1 MTIRLLHQVT
11 LLFLAVGT
19 AQASSTLIFPRLSF
33 GPRDLIGIAIVYPG
47 EGVVDVTFTAY
58 GDSGQ
63 LLAGAGFTNPAVRQ
77 IRGGEQLSEVTSSI
91 FGFGID
97 PATIGWIEAT
107 SEADDLTGFFQVL
120 DFDISFLD
128 GADLPQT
135 APRLIFQDVRLDAG
149 FSTTAFLVNP
159 GVAGTSVE
167 LSLVTGDSVKTKS
180 LEIARK
186 GTVEVDVAEF
196 FEGVQPAGGGVAS
209 EAYLIASSVLD
220 IAGFE
225 LVGREG
231 EDLLGLNVRAATE
244 LLTTLLFPQ
253 LAVLGPFITEAVVG
267 NFSEEAA
274 IVTMTVYQGNGQI
287 YTDEVQTNPVVIALD
302 PGEISRSDLEQT
314 FGFTGNS
321 TLEGWLKV
329 ESTSAAINGSISY
342 SIPSLGPIAS
352 VSSVREG
359 SRRALISHIG
369 TTLGF
374 FTGLATLNAGAL
386 AANVRVVASMKD
398 SQVLGTFT
406 TTLQPGERRTDLL
419 SNIIPEAAGQA
430 GGTIWVESDVPVYLT
445 AIFGSLETGVFA
457 NVPPQPVPESFQPDE
472 GIPQL
477 EVRPSLAVLI
487 PGQVQQFDLTVAAGG
502 VGPTQWGVNGVAGGS
517 AEAGTISGAGLY
529 TAPAV
534 LPMTQPVTI
543 TAATDSQTVGASVD
557 VQTKTLVFGGLGI
570 VQSVAYLAG
579 LERLY
584 TSELSFGAAPAGRRG
599 TQGLEQSTI
608 FDVTTGTQQ
617 MVSAFSDDIP
627 KMIPYRG
634 VDGRE
639 YLLLAGR
646 NSGTVRR
653 LDPQTQGSVE
663 VATGLNAPNAL
674 VLDTSGDV
682 LAAEA
687 DKVSVITASQINQDL
702 NPLQVEG
709 PSGAR
714 QIATDLAPTG
724 IAVDQCT
731 GDVYISQASTG
742 EVLVI
747 DRQTGE
753 ITVVASGLS
762 GPTQMLALYRTDISC
777 PDSLHLL
784 VIEAG
789 ISPLT
794 GPIQSQVTLIV
805 PGTGL
810 VSPWAAA
817 TRARDIIVLPAD
829 NPLGLPTVLIAEMPE
844 EGALTEVPLQGR
856 YEPPPNPPKLN
867 ECIAIVNVPDTNLKG
882 AIRESIP
889 AQGPQGF
896 TDPITCQVA
905 QTLEVLFASFR
916 DIQSLEG
923 LEAFIN
929 LQEAFFFV
937 NSISDA
943 GPLAGLTRL
952 FHVDLGDNLL
962 TNLDPLAGLIR
973 MQRLYLDDNF
983 FDDTGQS
990 PGAGTQGE
998 GQPASQFPPVLG
1010 PLSNMPHLEFLLLDR
1025 NTIVDLSP
1033 LAGASHM
1040 GVFNAAL
1047 NQINDIS
1054 VVQAWPHLFD
1064 FRVGGNPIVD
1074 PTPVAGATGLE
1085 ILGMQALGLTSI
1097 DFLAPLTSL
1106 EQLGLDDNDITDID
1120 VVANF
1125 SNMTQLD
1132 ISGNTPDDFTA
1143 IGTLPFL
1150 EVLDLFNTG
1159 LPPGKVPSSS
1169 GPAGNGEL
1177 DFLSGLTQLQIL
1189 SLAVNQ
1195 IQNLG
1200 PLSGLI
1206 NLNTLFLHSNL
1217 IADISA
1223 LVANSG
1229 LGENDLIDVRDNE
1242 LTAED
1247 CADIQILRDHGAT
1260 VDENVPCLL
1269 APAVP

>member
-1 MTIRLLHQVT
+1 M
-11 LLFLAVGT
+11 
-19 AQASSTLIFPRLSF
+19 
-33 GPRDLIGIAIVYPG
+33 IGIAVVNPG
-47 EGVVDVTFTAY
+47 EETASVTFTAY
-58 GDSGQ
+58 GVDGLVLTAGSATAETEGDGQ
-63 LLAGAGFTNPAVRQ
+63 PQGAFTNPVDIDIAA
-77 IRGGEQLSEVTSSI
+77 GEQFAEVTLGI
-91 FGFGID
+91 FGPGTD
-97 PATIGWIEAT
+97 PAAIGWIEAT

-149 FSTTAFLVNP
+149 FSTTVFIVNP
-159 GVAGTSVE
+159 NGFMGEDNPGIADVQ
-167 LSLVTGDSVKTKS
+167 LSLVTGDGVKTKS
-180 LEIARK
+180 VTIASN
-186 GTVEVDVAEF
+186 GVVELDVAEF
-196 FEGVQPAGGGVAS
+196 FEGVQPAGGGLAS
-209 EAYLIASSVLD
+209 EAYLLASSVLD

-231 EDLLGLNVRAATE
+231 EDLLGLNARAATE

-314 FGFTGNS
+314 FGFAGDS

-329 ESTSAAINGSISY
+329 ESTSASINGSISY

-359 SRRALISHIG
+359 SRQALISHIG

-386 AANVRVVASMKD
+386 AANVRVVASMPD

-406 TTLQPGERRTDLL
+406 TTLQPGERRSDLL

-457 NVPPQPVPESFQPDE
+457 NVPPQPVPESFQPDA

-534 LPMTQPVTI
+534 LPETQPVTI
-543 TAATDSQTVGASVD
+543 MAATDSQTVGASVD

-584 TSELSFGAAPAGRRG
+584 TSELSFGATPVGRRG

-653 LDPQTQGSVE
+653 LDPLTQGSVE

-674 VLDTSGDV
+674 VLDTNGNV

-714 QIATDLAPTG
+714 QIATGVAPTG
-724 IAVDQCT
+724 IVVDQCT

-742 EVLVI
+742 KVLVI

-762 GPTQMLALYRTDISC
+762 GPTQMLALYRTGISC

-794 GPIQSQVTLIV
+794 G
-805 PGTGL
+805 
-810 VSPWAAA
+810 
-817 TRARDIIVLPAD
+817 
-829 NPLGLPTVLIAEMPE
+829 
-844 EGALTEVPLQGR
+844 
-856 YEPPPNPPKLN
+856 
-867 ECIAIVNVPDTNLKG
+867 
-882 AIRESIP
+882 
-889 AQGPQGF
+889 
-896 TDPITCQVA
+896 
-905 QTLEVLFASFR
+905 
-916 DIQSLEG
+916 
-923 LEAFIN
+923 
-929 LQEAFFFV
+929 
-937 NSISDA
+937 
-943 GPLAGLTRL
+943 
-952 FHVDLGDNLL
+952 
-962 TNLDPLAGLIR
+962 
-973 MQRLYLDDNF
+973 
-983 FDDTGQS
+983 
-990 PGAGTQGE
+990 
-998 GQPASQFPPVLG
+998 
-1010 PLSNMPHLEFLLLDR
+1010 LS
-1025 NTIVDLSP
+1025 
-1033 LAGASHM
+1033 
-1040 GVFNAAL
+1040 
-1047 NQINDIS
+1047 
-1054 VVQAWPHLFD
+1054 
-1064 FRVGGNPIVD
+1064 
-1074 PTPVAGATGLE
+1074 
-1085 ILGMQALGLTSI
+1085 
-1097 DFLAPLTSL
+1097 
-1106 EQLGLDDNDITDID
+1106 
-1120 VVANF
+1120 
-1125 SNMTQLD
+1125 
-1132 ISGNTPDDFTA
+1132 
-1143 IGTLPFL
+1143 
-1150 EVLDLFNTG
+1150 
-1159 LPPGKVPSSS
+1159 PGKVPSSS

-1177 DFLSGLTQLQIL
+1177 DFLSGLTQLRIL

-1206 NLNTLFLHSNL
+1206 NLNTLFLNSNL

-1229 LGENDLIDVRDNE
+1229 LGENDLIDVRNNE

-1247 CADIQILRDHGAT
+1247 CAYIQMLRDRGAT

>member
-1 MTIRLLHQVT
+1 MKSRLFSALTV
-11 LLFLAVGT
+11 LLLIAGA

-33 GPRDLIGIAIVYPG
+33 GPRDLIGIAVVNPG
-47 EGVVDVTFTAY
+47 EETASVTFTAY
-58 GDSGQ
+58 GVDGLVLTAGSTTGETEGDGQ
-63 LLAGAGFTNPAVRQ
+63 PQGGFQNMVEVDIAA
-77 IRGGEQLSEVTSSI
+77 GEQFAEVTLGI
-91 FGFGID
+91 FGPGTD
-97 PATIGWIEAT
+97 PAAIGWIEAT

-762 GPTQMLALYRTDISC
+762 GPTQMLALYRAGITC
-777 PDSLHLL
+777 PDGFGLL
-784 VIEAG
+784 VVESDFG
-789 ISPLT
+789 KPLT
-794 GPIQSQVTLIV
+794 FGTEGQIRLLV
-805 PGTGL
+805 PSSDTNL
-810 VSPWAAA
+810 VW
-817 TRARDIIVLPAD
+817 LPFS
-829 NPLGLPTVLIAEMPE
+829 GLPIRDLTLLPGSNLGNLSVLIAEE
-844 EGALTEVPLQGR
+844 QGGAGQISQVEIVDR
-856 YEPPPNPPKLN
+856 YEPQTINPPEVEDCLGTI
-867 ECIAIVNVPDTNLKG
+867 EIADPVLDQ
-882 AIRESIP
+882 AIRQQLGL
-889 AQGPQGF
+889 AAGPQGNGPP
-896 TDPITCQVA
+896 PITCQQARQLIFLNVGGV
-905 QTLEVLFASFR
+905 QTLEGLQAFTNLDRLFLNF
-916 DIQSLEG
+916 G
-923 LEAFIN
+923 
-929 LQEAFFFV
+929 
-937 NSISDA
+937 SITEV

-952 FHVDLGDNLL
+952 RVLSMLFNQVEDIAPLVGLEQLVSLTLQNNAITDLA
-962 TNLDPLAGLIR
+962 PLAGLT
-973 MQRLYLDDNF
+973 RLGTLSLTNNPIVQ
-983 FDDTGQS
+983 GQ
-990 PGAGTQGE
+990 A
-998 GQPASQFPPVLG
+998 A
-1010 PLSNMPHLEFLLLDR
+1010 LSNLKNLETLTASNAGISDLTSLTGLTKLIILFLAVNSISDV
-1025 NTIVDLSP
+1025 NP
-1033 LAGASHM
+1033 LAGLGNLESLQLD
-1040 GVFNAAL
+1040 G
-1047 NQINDIS
+1047 NQITDAS
-1054 VVQAWPHLFD
+1054 
-1064 FRVGGNPIVD
+1064 
-1074 PTPVAGATGLE
+1074 
-1085 ILGMQALGLTSI
+1085 
-1097 DFLAPLTSL
+1097 AP
-1106 EQLGLDDNDITDID
+1106 
-1120 VVANF
+1120 
-1125 SNMTQLD
+1125 
-1132 ISGNTPDDFTA
+1132 
-1143 IGTLPFL
+1143 
-1150 EVLDLFNTG
+1150 
-1159 LPPGKVPSSS
+1159 
-1169 GPAGNGEL
+1169 GPARRVADADPSNQP
-1177 DFLSGLTQLQIL
+1177 DQRYFL
-1189 SLAVNQ
+1189 
-1195 IQNLG
+1195 
-1200 PLSGLI
+1200 
-1206 NLNTLFLHSNL
+1206 LFESD
-1217 IADISA
+1217 APGSSA
-1223 LVANSG
+1223 H
-1229 LGENDLIDVRDNE
+1229 VR
-1242 LTAED
+1242 
-1247 CADIQILRDHGAT
+1247 QPGQ
-1260 VDENVPCLL
+1260 
-1269 APAVP
+1269 